1 MILVAIMVKG
11 ITIKDR
17 YEGEFSKGVFHGKV
31 TVYEYVKIDY
41 DVNIVKWY

>member
-1 MILVAIMVKG
+1 MILVAIMVG
-11 ITIKDR
+11 GVTKDR

-31 TVYEYVKIDY
+31 TFYEYVKIDY